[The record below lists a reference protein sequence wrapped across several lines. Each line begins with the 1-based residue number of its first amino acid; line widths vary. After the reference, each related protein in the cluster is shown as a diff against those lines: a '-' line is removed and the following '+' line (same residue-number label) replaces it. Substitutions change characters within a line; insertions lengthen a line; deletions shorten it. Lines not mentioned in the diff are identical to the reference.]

1 MSLTRTTRRSGFM
14 LVVLGLL
21 AAGFFWLTDPRCKW
35 LAGIAS
41 ASWYNPRHWL
51 ALLRGSSGNMVD
63 AARESSV
70 VTIIGLA
77 GAALV
82 LMVGVYLMS
91 RRTV

>member
-1 MSLTRTTRRSGFM
+1 MSLTHTTRRSGFT

-21 AAGFFWLTDPRCKW
+21 GAGFFWMTDPRCGW
-35 LAGIAS
+35 PIGLAS
-41 ASWYNPRHWL
+41 AGWYEPRHWL
-51 ALLRGSSGNMVD
+51 ALLRGSSGNMID
-63 AARESSV
+63 AAHESSV
-70 VTIIGLA
+70 TTVIGLG

>member
-1 MSLTRTTRRSGFM
+1 M

-35 LAGIAS
+35 LTGMAS
-41 ASWYNPRHWL
+41 AGWYNPRHWL
-51 ALLRGSSGNMVD
+51 ALLRGPSGNMVD

-70 VTIIGLA
+70 VTLIGLG

-82 LMVGVYLMS
+82 LIVGVYLMS